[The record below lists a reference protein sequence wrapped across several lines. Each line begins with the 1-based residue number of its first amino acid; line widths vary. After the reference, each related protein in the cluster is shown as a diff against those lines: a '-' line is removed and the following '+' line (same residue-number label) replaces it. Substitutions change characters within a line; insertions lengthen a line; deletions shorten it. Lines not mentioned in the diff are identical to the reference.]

1 MKCQYCR
8 AAEQWE
14 PFRRAGCWSPFPDV
28 HRSNFQFPAIFVSS
42 TGIFRQSKS
51 NSSLRHSP
59 SQHNLRLE
67 LASIKNLLE
76 FGKLALS
83 KLRSGSVS
91 CYAVYPAN
99 HHARGVNLFGMWR
112 VHSLDRINR
121 NNRPNCLIRNRLR
134 SGFVKQIWAGYFK

>member
-1 MKCQYCR
+1 MKCQYCH

-14 PFRRAGCWSPFPDV
+14 HFAGRDVEVPFPDV

-67 LASIKNLLE
+67 LASIKNSLE

-83 KLRSGSVS
+83 KLHSGSVS
-91 CYAVYPAN
+91 GYAV
-99 HHARGVNLFGMWR
+99 
-112 VHSLDRINR
+112 
-121 NNRPNCLIRNRLR
+121 R
-134 SGFVKQIWAGYFK
+134 SA